1 MVTRTSFPS
10 PQFLFYF
17 WESLTCISCVWI
29 NSTLQLLFFLGYSP
43 NFKCSFTNSLSPCSA
58 ASNPEGSSTAAGV
71 ALRDQILKKTE
82 SLSLSSCQLPMAL
95 PLVVGFITA
104 STSWELA
111 WLDLLQVL
119 CMQLQLLWFYV
130 WDCPDAS
137 WKQFCYSHPP
147 SLALKISPPPLL
159 RLPPEH
165 WEEGVW
171 WAEHPEVSCSLY
183 TDH

>member
-1 MVTRTSFPS
+1 MFG
-10 PQFLFYF
+10 
-17 WESLTCISCVWI
+17 
-29 NSTLQLLFFLGYSP
+29 STLPSNSFYSLVIP
-43 NFKCSFTNSLSPCSA
+43 PIPSVLSQTHWVHVVLPVI
-58 ASNPEGSSTAAGV
+58 PWVRLPQQGW

-82 SLSLSSCQLPMAL
+82 SPSLSSCQLPMAL
-95 PLVVGFITA
+95 HLVVGFMTA
-104 STSWELA
+104 STSWDLA

-119 CMQLQLLWFYV
+119 CMQLQLLWFHV